1 MGGFQRIVLITAIV
15 LLIICLVFIGMIL
28 SKSKK
33 NSQWPPIVGSCP
45 DYWIDTQGNG
55 GNCVNVENLGK
66 CTSGTGVTPAN
77 LQNATNSI
85 ISMNFDAA
93 QYKGSQGTCNKYKWA
108 NSCGVTWDGITSG
121 IANPCDKAATK

>member
-1 MGGFQRIVLITAIV
+1 MGGFQKIVLIIAIV
-15 LLIICLVFIGMIL
+15 LLIICLVFIGMMMTN
-28 SKSKK
+28 SKK
-33 NSQWPPIVGSCP
+33 SQWPPIVGTCP

-55 GNCVNVENLGK
+55 RNCVNVQNLGK

-77 LQNATNSI
+77 LQNSTNSI

-108 NSCGVTWDGITSG
+108 NSCGITWDGITSG